1 MTIEQLKAQNLII
14 FECISGSKAYG
25 TSLPTSD
32 TDIRGVFV
40 LPESDFY
47 GMGYIEQVNDTNNDI
62 VYYELKRF
70 IELLYKNNPNILEM
84 LNAPEDCVLIRHPLF
99 EQIRPEL
106 FLSKLCKVTLAGYAR
121 AQVQKARGLNKK
133 IVNPVAPERKE
144 IIDFCYVTAGIGSQP
159 AREWLAGKSWVQERC
174 GLVNVPHIKNL
185 YALFYDD
192 TPAASFGFSGI
203 YRNDS
208 SNDVSLS
215 SVPAGMEPA
224 TYLSFNKDGYS
235 TYCKDYKDYWEWVEN
250 RNQERYAN
258 TLQHGK
264 NYDAKNMMHTIR
276 LLEMAEEIAVQKHIL
291 VRRPNR
297 DELLKIRGGA
307 YSYEE
312 LLALSEQKMERIEQA
327 YEASGL
333 PDHPDYQK
341 INLLLADLRKKFYT
355 RS

>member
-1 MTIEQLKAQNLII
+1 
-14 FECISGSKAYG
+14 
-25 TSLPTSD
+25 
-32 TDIRGVFV
+32 
-40 LPESDFY
+40 
-47 GMGYIEQVNDTNNDI
+47 
-62 VYYELKRF
+62 
-70 IELLYKNNPNILEM
+70 
-84 LNAPEDCVLIRHPLF
+84 
-99 EQIRPEL
+99 
-106 FLSKLCKVTLAGYAR
+106 
-121 AQVQKARGLNKK
+121 LNKK

-144 IIDFCYVTAGIGSQP
+144 VIDFCYVTAGIGSQP
-159 AREWLAGKSWVQERC
+159 AREWLEEKSWVQERC

-192 TPAASFGFSGI
+192 TPASSLGFSGI
-203 YRNDS
+203 YRNDT

-215 SVPAGMEPA
+215 SVPAGLEPA

-235 TYCKDYKDYWEWVEN
+235 TYCKDYKEYWEWVEN

-276 LLEMAEEIAVQKHIL
+276 LLEMAEEIALQKSIL

-297 DELLKIRGGA
+297 EELLKIRGGA
-307 YSYEE
+307 YAYEE
-312 LLALSEQKMERIEQA
+312 LLALSEQKMERIEHV
-327 YEASGL
+327 YEASDL

-355 RS
+355 RSGIK